1 MQSRYRLQLCFVVYM
16 RPTNQS
22 RLSYS
27 ATIDPS
33 SGPSTLLSAGIE
45 PASIFQQSRQIAFT
59 NFAMT
64 VVMVDLPGTAPGSCL
79 PLLSA
84 FKQLISYLYANW
96 RPKSISLLLFGKTSS
111 IHLPQQ

>member
-33 SGPSTLLSAGIE
+33 SGPSTTLEAKNYLAHTASRRVPPSVDGGPAGYRPRVLSTFIVSFQTTDT
-45 PASIFQQSRQIAFT
+45 SIYHRVI
-59 NFAMT
+59 
-64 VVMVDLPGTAPGSCL
+64 
-79 PLLSA
+79 
-84 FKQLISYLYANW
+84 
-96 RPKSISLLLFGKTSS
+96 
-111 IHLPQQ
+111 